1 MIARRKGRIVQG
13 VKHLRRHVAFE
24 LRIEQRPL
32 KFIPGVKEHH
42 IRFRRAHRIHGLF
55 QAHAAPGPASALGR
69 IAGRPFFSGPAV
81 HGMDIVGVQ
90 DRQLKCLRRRR
101 KAQQEQRQQRQADF
115 LHHFSFLWTGRTG
128 TRRV

>member
-1 MIARRKGRIVQG
+1 MRPLHETPKFAAAVIELVIARRKGRIVQG

-32 KFIPGVKEHH
+32 KFVPGVKEHH
-42 IRFRRAHRIHGLF
+42 IRFRSAHRIHGLF

-81 HGMDIVGVQ
+81 HGVDIVGVQ
-90 DRQLKCLRRRR
+90 NRQLKCL
-101 KAQQEQRQQRQADF
+101 
-115 LHHFSFLWTGRTG
+115 
-128 TRRV
+128 